1 MTKKVEV
8 TYQPSGKT
16 VRVPEGTTLFNAA
29 HWAGLPIESTC
40 GGRGTCGK
48 CGVKVLSGHIERALA
63 DYRHLGDRLD
73 EGWRLS
79 CQAEIT
85 EDTECEV
92 PRLMKMPKAAT
103 MGVGR
108 FVLLEPNVVKL
119 YLELPPPS
127 LEDHRSHLARVLDA
141 VEEAGY
147 NRNYDWEVMPRI
159 AQAFRSTSNV
169 TATLV
174 GEYLVDVEAGDTTD
188 RMFGASF
195 DIGTTT
201 CVCTLVD
208 LRNGATVGVASTI
221 NHQAPF
227 GADVIA
233 RMAKAM
239 HGEEN
244 VVQLRDAAISTVNE
258 LLGRAREEAGVS
270 RGEVYEAVVAGNA
283 TMMHLLCGVNPE
295 SLALAPYVAT
305 FTEPQD
311 LRGDQARFDMHPLGW
326 VALFPSIGAYVGAD
340 IVADIVATGLVR
352 DPETRLLVDVGTNGE
367 IACGNEERSVATAAP
382 AGPAFE
388 GGEIVHGMR
397 ATDGAIEGVVLTNG
411 EVELQVIGGDD
422 AEPRGICGSGLIDI
436 VAQLRLAGLLDDGGK
451 MMSREEAEDAGHPL
465 ADRLVMREDV
475 KAFHLHGDVVLT
487 QQDVRA
493 LQFAKGAISTGIET
507 AMGALGLES
516 SDIDAVM
523 LAGSFGSYINP
534 QSARVIG
541 LVPPVPVER
550 IKAVGNTASEGAKM
564 ALMSFREREV
574 AWEIPGIVE
583 YIELSGEEDFN
594 DRFIGNL
601 GFPPIEDLHAAQAA
615 NEAAIVARAEA
626 RASASVGSEDVS
638 L

>member
-1 MTKKVEV
+1 MAGGKVEV
-8 TYQPSGKT
+8 TYLPSEKK

-48 CGVKVLSGHIERALA
+48 CGVKVLEGEAELSLA
-63 DYRHLGDRLD
+63 DYRHLPDKLD

-79 CQAEIT
+79 CQCPINGPMT
-85 EDTECEV
+85 VEV

-108 FVLLEPNVVKL
+108 FVLLEPNVVKR
-119 YLELPPPS
+119 YFELPPPS

-141 VEEAGY
+141 IEEEGY
-147 NRNYDWEVMPRI
+147 TRNHDWEVLPRVSR
-159 AQAFRSTSNV
+159 AMRTTTNV

-174 GEYLVDVEAGDTTD
+174 GEYLIDVEPGDTTD

-208 LRNGATVGVASTI
+208 LRNGAAVAVASTI
-221 NHQAPF
+221 NHQTPF

-233 RMAKAM
+233 RMARAM
-239 HGEEN
+239 QDDEDIAKL
-244 VVQLRDAAISTVNE
+244 QAAAVATVNE
-258 LLGRAREEAGVS
+258 LLGRVKEEAGV
-270 RGEVYEAVVAGNA
+270 ETDEIYEAVVAGNA
-283 TMMHLLCGVNPE
+283 TMLHLLCGVNPE
-295 SLALAPYVAT
+295 SIALAPYVAT
-305 FTEPQD
+305 FTEAQD
-311 LRGDQARFDMHPLGW
+311 LRADQIGFDMHPLGW

-352 DPETRLLVDVGTNGE
+352 DPEMRLLVDVGTNGE
-367 IACGNEERSVATAAP
+367 IACGSAERSVATAAP

-388 GGEIVHGMR
+388 GGEILCGMR
-397 ATDGAIEGVVLTNG
+397 ATDGAIEGVTLTNG
-411 EVELQVIGGDD
+411 EVELQVIGGDEN
-422 AEPRGICGSGLIDI
+422 EPRGICGSGLIDI

-451 MMSREEAEDAGHPL
+451 MMSREEAEALGHPL
-465 ADRLVMREDV
+465 AGQLIVRDEV
-475 KAFHLHGDVVLT
+475 KAFVLTGDVVLT
-487 QQDVRA
+487 QTDVRA

-507 AMGALGLES
+507 AMRALKLTSADLDE
-516 SDIDAVM
+516 VM

-541 LVPPVPVER
+541 LVPPVPVEK

-574 AWEIPGIVE
+574 AFEIPGIVE

-601 GFPPIEDLHAAQAA
+601 GFPTPEELDDAEEAHAARVAGDAA
-615 NEAAIVARAEA
+615 Q
-626 RASASVGSEDVS
+626 
-638 L
+638 

>member
-1 MTKKVEV
+1 MSGGKVEI
-8 TYQPSGKT
+8 TYLPSEKK
-16 VRVPEGTTLFNAA
+16 VRVPVGTTLFNAA

-48 CGVKVLSGHIERALA
+48 CGVKILDGEAELSLA
-63 DYRHLGDRLD
+63 DYRHLADKLD

-79 CQAEIT
+79 CQCPINGPMT
-85 EDTECEV
+85 VEV

-108 FVLLEPNVVKL
+108 FVLLEPNVVKR
-119 YLELPPPS
+119 YFELPAPS

-141 VEEAGY
+141 IEAEGY
-147 NRNYDWEVMPRI
+147 TRNHDWEVLPRV
-159 AQAFRSTSNV
+159 ARAMRTTTNV

-174 GEYLVDVEAGDTTD
+174 GEYLVDVEPGDTTD

-208 LRNGATVGVASTI
+208 LRSGAAVAVASTI
-221 NHQAPF
+221 NHQTPF

-233 RMAKAM
+233 RMARAM
-239 HGEEN
+239 
-244 VVQLRDAAISTVNE
+244 QDDDDIAKLQAAAISTVNE
-258 LLGRAREEAGVS
+258 LLGRVKEESGVAT
-270 RGEVYEAVVAGNA
+270 EEIYEAVVAGNA
-283 TMMHLLCGVNPE
+283 TMLHLLCGVNPE
-295 SLALAPYVAT
+295 SIALAPYVAS
-305 FTEPQD
+305 FTEAQD
-311 LRGDQARFDMHPLGW
+311 LRADQIGFDMHPLGW

-352 DPETRLLVDVGTNGE
+352 DPEMRLLVDVGTNGE
-367 IACGNEERSVATAAP
+367 IACGSAERSVATAAP

-388 GGEIVHGMR
+388 GGEILCGMR
-397 ATDGAIEGVVLTNG
+397 ATDGAIEGVVLTDG
-411 EVELQVIGGDD
+411 EVELQVIGGDE

-451 MMSREEAEDAGHPL
+451 MTSREDAEAAGHPL
-465 ADRLVMREDV
+465 AGRLIVRDEV
-475 KAFHLHGDVVLT
+475 KAFELTGDVILT
-487 QQDVRA
+487 QTDVRA

-507 AMGALGLES
+507 AMRALNLTSADLDE
-516 SDIDAVM
+516 VM

-534 QSARVIG
+534 QSARVVG
-541 LVPPVPVER
+541 LVPPVPVEK

-574 AWEIPGIVE
+574 AFEIPGIVE

-601 GFPPIEDLHAAQAA
+601 GFPTPEELTDAEAAHAAR
-615 NEAAIVARAEA
+615 VA
-626 RASASVGSEDVS
+626 GSGGA
-638 L
+638 

>member
-1 MTKKVEV
+1 MTGDPTAAKIEV
-8 TYQPSGKT
+8 TYLPSEKS
-16 VRVPEGTTLFNAA
+16 VRVPAGTTLFNAA

-48 CGVKVLSGHIERALA
+48 CSVKVLEGDAELSLA
-63 DYRHLGDRLD
+63 DYRHLPGKLE

-79 CQAEIT
+79 CQCPIGGPMT
-85 EDTECEV
+85 VEV

-127 LEDHRSHLARVLDA
+127 LEDHRSHLRRVMDA

-147 NRNYDWEVMPRI
+147 SRNHDWEVLPRV
-159 AQAFRSTSNV
+159 AEAFRQGSDV

-174 GEYLVDVEAGDTTD
+174 GEYLVDCESGDTRD
-188 RMFGASF
+188 RMFGVSF

-208 LRNGATVGVASTI
+208 LRNGSTVAVASTI
-221 NHQAPF
+221 NHQASY

-239 HGEEN
+239 HGQEN
-244 VVQLRDAAISTVNE
+244 IDQLQAAALETVNE
-258 LLGRAREEAGVS
+258 LLHRVQEEAGV
-270 RGEVYEAVVAGNA
+270 EPDEIYEAVVVGNA
-283 TMMHLLCGVNPE
+283 TMMSLLLGVNPE
-295 SLALAPYVAT
+295 SIALAPYVAT

-311 LRGDQARFDMHPLGW
+311 VRADQIGFTMHPLGW
-326 VALFPSIGAYVGAD
+326 VAVYPSIGAYVGAD
-340 IVADIVATGLVR
+340 IVADIVATGLAR

-367 IACGNEERSVATAAP
+367 IACGNVERSVATAAP

-388 GGEIVHGMR
+388 GGEILHGMR
-397 ATDGAIEGVVLTNG
+397 ATEGAIEGVVLTDG
-411 EVELQVIGGDD
+411 QVELQVIGGDV
-422 AEPRGICGSGLIDI
+422 EPKGICGSGLIDI
-436 VAQLRLAGLLDDGGK
+436 VAQLRLAGLLDGGGK
-451 MMSREEAEDAGHPL
+451 LLPREEAEMTGHPL
-465 ADRLVMREDV
+465 ASHLVMREDLR
-475 KAFHLHGDVVLT
+475 AFALHGDIVLT
-487 QQDVRA
+487 QADIRA

-507 AMGALGLES
+507 AMRALDLSPDDLDE
-516 SDIDAVM
+516 VL

-534 QSARVIG
+534 RSAQVIG
-541 LVPPVPVER
+541 LVPPVRVER

-574 AWEIPGIVE
+574 AWEIPNFVE
-583 YIELSGEEDFN
+583 YIELSGVEDFN

-601 GFPPIEDLHAAQAA
+601 GLPPLESLPDLDLAVPRR
-615 NEAAIVARAEA
+615 EAA
-626 RASASVGSEDVS
+626 G
-638 L
+638 

>member
-1 MTKKVEV
+1 MAGGKVEV
-8 TYQPSGKT
+8 TYLPSEKK

-48 CGVKVLSGHIERALA
+48 CGVKVLEGEAELSLA
-63 DYRHLGDRLD
+63 DYRHLPDKLD
-73 EGWRLS
+73 DGWRLS
-79 CQAEIT
+79 CQCPINGPMT
-85 EDTECEV
+85 VEV

-108 FVLLEPNVVKL
+108 FVLLEPNVVKRHF
-119 YLELPPPS
+119 ELPAPS

-141 VEEAGY
+141 IEEEGY
-147 NRNYDWEVMPRI
+147 TRNHDWEVLPRV
-159 AQAFRSTSNV
+159 ARAMRTTTNV

-174 GEYLVDVEAGDTTD
+174 GEYLIDLEPGDTTD

-208 LRNGATVGVASTI
+208 LRNGAAVAVASTI
-221 NHQAPF
+221 NHQTPF

-233 RMAKAM
+233 RMARAM
-239 HGEEN
+239 QDDEDIAKL
-244 VVQLRDAAISTVNE
+244 QAAAISTVNE
-258 LLGRAREEAGVS
+258 LLGRVKDEAGV
-270 RGEVYEAVVAGNA
+270 ETEEIYEAVVAGNA
-283 TMMHLLCGVNPE
+283 TMLHLLCGVNPE
-295 SLALAPYVAT
+295 SIALAPYVAT
-305 FTEPQD
+305 FTEAQD
-311 LRGDQARFDMHPLGW
+311 LRADQIGFDIHPLGW

-352 DPETRLLVDVGTNGE
+352 DPEMRLLVDVGTNGE
-367 IACGNEERSVATAAP
+367 IACGSAERSVATAAP

-388 GGEIVHGMR
+388 GGEILCGMR
-397 ATDGAIEGVVLTNG
+397 ATDGAIEGVILTDG
-411 EVELQVIGGDD
+411 EVKLQVIGGDEV
-422 AEPRGICGSGLIDI
+422 EPRGICGSGLIDI
-436 VAQLRLAGLLDDGGK
+436 VAQLRLVGLLDDGGK
-451 MMSREEAEDAGHPL
+451 MTSREDAEAAGHPL
-465 ADRLVMREDV
+465 AGQLIVRDEV
-475 KAFHLHGDVVLT
+475 KAFVLTGDVVLT
-487 QQDVRA
+487 QTDVRA

-507 AMGALGLES
+507 AMRALNLTSADLDE
-516 SDIDAVM
+516 VM

-541 LVPPVPVER
+541 LVPPVPVEK

-574 AWEIPGIVE
+574 AFEIPGIVE

-601 GFPPIEDLHAAQAA
+601 GFPTPEELDRRGGRTRRPGRG
-615 NEAAIVARAEA
+615 ERRGVTT
-626 RASASVGSEDVS
+626 
-638 L
+638 

>member
-1 MTKKVEV
+1 MSGSGSSAKIEV
-8 TYQPSGKT
+8 TYLPSGKT
-16 VRVPEGTTLFNAA
+16 ARVPAGTTLFNAA

-48 CGVKVLSGHIERALA
+48 CGVRVLEGDAELSLA
-63 DYRHLGDRLD
+63 DYRHLADKLD
-73 EGWRLS
+73 DGWRLS
-79 CQAEIT
+79 CQCPIT
-85 EDTECEV
+85 GPMTVDV

-127 LEDHRSHLARVLDA
+127 LEDHRSHLRRVMDA

-147 NRNYDWEVMPRI
+147 TRNHDWEVLPRV
-159 AQAFRSTSNV
+159 AEAFRNGSNV

-174 GEYLVDVEAGDTTD
+174 GEYLVDCEEGDTRE

-208 LRNGATVGVASTI
+208 LRNGATVSVASTI
-221 NHQAPF
+221 NHQASY

-239 HGEEN
+239 HGQEN
-244 VVQLRDAAISTVNE
+244 IDQLQAAVIETINE
-258 LLGRAREEAGVS
+258 LLRRVQEEADVKPN
-270 RGEVYEAVVAGNA
+270 EIYEAVVAGNA
-283 TMMHLLCGVNPE
+283 TMMSLLLGVHPE
-295 SLALAPYVAT
+295 SIALAPYVAT
-305 FTEPQD
+305 FVEPQD
-311 LRGDQARFDMHPLGW
+311 VRADQLRLEMHPLGW
-326 VALFPSIGAYVGAD
+326 VAIYPSIGAYVGAD

-352 DPETRLLVDVGTNGE
+352 DPQTRLLVDVGTNGE
-367 IACGNEERSVATAAP
+367 IACGNAERSVATAAP

-388 GGEIVHGMR
+388 GGEILYGMR
-397 ATDGAIEGVVLTNG
+397 ATEGAIEGVVLTNG
-411 EVELQVIGGDD
+411 AVELQVIGGDV
-422 AEPRGICGSGLIDI
+422 EPRGICGSGLIDI

-451 MMSREEAEDAGHPL
+451 MMTQEDAEAAGHPL
-465 ADRLVMREDV
+465 AAHIVMRDEV
-475 KAFHLHGDVVLT
+475 RAFHLAGDIVLT
-487 QQDVRA
+487 QSDIRA

-507 AMGALGLES
+507 AMRALELTAE
-516 SDIDAVM
+516 DLDEVM

-534 QSARVIG
+534 RSAQVTG
-541 LVPPVPVER
+541 LVPAVTVDK

-574 AWEIPGIVE
+574 AWEIPAFVE
-583 YIELSGEEDFN
+583 YIELSGVEDFN

-601 GFPPIEDLHAAQAA
+601 GLPPLDTLPDLDDAPVREAQ
-615 NEAAIVARAEA
+615 EAA
-626 RASASVGSEDVS
+626 G
-638 L
+638 

>member
-1 MTKKVEV
+1 MAGGKVEV
-8 TYQPSGKT
+8 TYLPSEKK

-48 CGVKVLSGHIERALA
+48 CGVKVLEGEAELSLA
-63 DYRHLGDRLD
+63 DYRHLPDKLD

-79 CQAEIT
+79 CQCPINGPMT
-85 EDTECEV
+85 VEV

-108 FVLLEPNVVKL
+108 FVLLEPNVVKR
-119 YLELPPPS
+119 YFELPPPS

-141 VEEAGY
+141 IEEEGY
-147 NRNYDWEVMPRI
+147 TRNHDWEVLPRVSR
-159 AQAFRSTSNV
+159 AMRTTTNV

-174 GEYLVDVEAGDTTD
+174 GEYLIDVEPGDTTD

-208 LRNGATVGVASTI
+208 LRNGAAVAVASTI
-221 NHQAPF
+221 NHQTPF

-233 RMAKAM
+233 RMARAM
-239 HGEEN
+239 QDDEDIAKL
-244 VVQLRDAAISTVNE
+244 QAAAVATVNE
-258 LLGRAREEAGVS
+258 LLGRVKEEAGV
-270 RGEVYEAVVAGNA
+270 ETDEIYEAVVAGNA
-283 TMMHLLCGVNPE
+283 TMLHLLCGVNPE
-295 SLALAPYVAT
+295 SIALAPYVAT
-305 FTEPQD
+305 FTEAQD
-311 LRGDQARFDMHPLGW
+311 LRADQIGFDMHPLGW

-352 DPETRLLVDVGTNGE
+352 DPEMRLLVDVGTNGE
-367 IACGNEERSVATAAP
+367 IACGSAERSVATAAP

-388 GGEIVHGMR
+388 GGEILCGMR
-397 ATDGAIEGVVLTNG
+397 ATDGAIEGVTLTNG
-411 EVELQVIGGDD
+411 EVELQVIGGDET
-422 AEPRGICGSGLIDI
+422 EPRGICGSGLIDI

-451 MMSREEAEDAGHPL
+451 MMSREEAEALGHPL
-465 ADRLVMREDV
+465 AGQLIVRDEV
-475 KAFHLHGDVVLT
+475 KAFVLTGDVVLT
-487 QQDVRA
+487 QTDVRA

-507 AMGALGLES
+507 AMRTLKLTSADLDE
-516 SDIDAVM
+516 VM

-541 LVPPVPVER
+541 LVPPVPVEK

-574 AWEIPGIVE
+574 AFEIPGIVE

-601 GFPPIEDLHAAQAA
+601 GFPTPEELDDAEEAHAARVAGDAA
-615 NEAAIVARAEA
+615 Q
-626 RASASVGSEDVS
+626 
-638 L
+638 

>member
-1 MTKKVEV
+1 MEGKVQV
-8 TYQPSGKT
+8 TYQPSGKS
-16 VRVPEGTTLFNAA
+16 VRVPAGTTLFNAA

-48 CGVKVLSGHIERALA
+48 CGVKVLDGEAELSLA
-63 DYRHLGDRLD
+63 DYRHLPEKLD
-73 EGWRLS
+73 DGWRLS
-79 CQAEIT
+79 CQCPINGSMT
-85 EDTECEV
+85 VEV

-108 FVLLEPNVVKL
+108 FVLLEPNVVKH
-119 YLELPPPS
+119 YFELTPPS

-147 NRNYDWEVMPRI
+147 TRNHDWEVLPKI
-159 AQAFRSTSNV
+159 ARTLRETTHV

-174 GEYLVDVEAGDTTD
+174 GEYLVDLEPGDTTD

-208 LRNGATVGVASTI
+208 LRSGAAVAVASTI
-221 NHQAPF
+221 NHQTPF

-233 RMAKAM
+233 RMARAM
-239 HGEEN
+239 QDDEDIAKL
-244 VVQLRDAAISTVNE
+244 QAAAVATVNE
-258 LLGRAREEAGVS
+258 LLERVKEESGVAT
-270 RGEVYEAVVAGNA
+270 EEIYEAVVAGNA
-283 TMMHLLCGVNPE
+283 TMLHLLCGVNPE
-295 SLALAPYVAT
+295 SIALAPYVAT
-305 FTEPQD
+305 FVEPQD
-311 LRGDQARFDMHPLGW
+311 VRADQIGFAIHPLGW

-352 DPETRLLVDVGTNGE
+352 DPEMRLLVDVGTNGE
-367 IACGNEERSVATAAP
+367 IACGSSERAVATAAP

-388 GGEIVHGMR
+388 GGEILCGMR

-411 EVELQVIGGDD
+411 VVELQVIGGDD
-422 AEPRGICGSGLIDI
+422 VEPRGICGSGLIDI

-451 MMSREEAEDAGHPL
+451 MTSHEEAVAAGHPL
-465 ADRLVMREDV
+465 AHRLILREQV
-475 KAFHLHGDVVLT
+475 KAFVLAGDVVLT
-487 QQDVRA
+487 QTDVRA

-507 AMGALGLES
+507 AMRALSLTAADLDE
-516 SDIDAVM
+516 VM
-523 LAGSFGSYINP
+523 LAGSFGSYIDP

-541 LVPPVPVER
+541 LVPPVPVDK

-574 AWEIPGIVE
+574 AFEIPQIVE

-601 GFPPIEDLHAAQAA
+601 GFPTAEELDDAQAA
-615 NEAAIVARAEA
+615 HAARVAGN
-626 RASASVGSEDVS
+626 ASP
-638 L
+638 

>member
-1 MTKKVEV
+1 MSAVGSGSKVEV
-8 TYQPSGKT
+8 TYLPSGKA

-48 CGVKVLSGHIERALA
+48 CSVKVLEGEADLSLA
-63 DYRHLGDRLD
+63 DHRHLPDKIED
-73 EGWRLS
+73 GWRLS
-79 CQAEIT
+79 CQCTIT
-85 EDTECEV
+85 GPMTVEV

-127 LEDHRSHLARVLDA
+127 LDDHRSHLRRVMDA

-147 NRNYDWEVMPRI
+147 SRNYDWQVLPRI
-159 AQAFRSTSNV
+159 AEAFRIGSNV

-174 GEYLVDVEAGDTTD
+174 GEFLVDCEEGDTRE

-208 LRNGATVGVASTI
+208 LRTGSTVAVASAI
-221 NHQAPF
+221 NRQAAF

-239 HGEEN
+239 HGQEHID
-244 VVQLRDAAISTVNE
+244 QLRSAALETVNE
-258 LLGRAREEAGVS
+258 LLRQVQEEAGVAP
-270 RGEVYEAVVAGNA
+270 EEIYEAVVAGNA
-283 TMMHLLCGVNPE
+283 TMMSLLLGVNPE
-295 SLALAPYVAT
+295 SIALAPYVAT
-305 FTEPQD
+305 FTEAQD
-311 LRGDQARFDMHPLGW
+311 VRADQVGLAIHPLGW
-326 VALFPSIGAYVGAD
+326 AAIYPAIGAYVGAD

-367 IACGNEERSVATAAP
+367 IACGNAERSVATAAP

-388 GGEIVHGMR
+388 GGEILCGMR
-397 ATDGAIEGVVLTNG
+397 ATDGAIEGVVFAGG
-411 EVELQVIGGDD
+411 EVELQVIGGDVD
-422 AEPRGICGSGLIDI
+422 PKGICGSGLIDI

-451 MMSREEAEDAGHPL
+451 MLPREDAERAGHPL
-465 ADRLVMREDV
+465 AHRLVMREDV
-475 KAFHLHGDVVLT
+475 RAFQLFGDIVLT
-487 QQDVRA
+487 QSDVRA

-507 AMGALGLES
+507 AMRALGLRAE
-516 SDIDAVM
+516 DLDEVM

-534 QSARVIG
+534 RSAQVIG
-541 LVPPVPVER
+541 LVPPVTVDK

-574 AWEIPGIVE
+574 AWEIPGFVE
-583 YIELSGEEDFN
+583 YIELSGVEDFN

-601 GFPPIEDLHAAQAA
+601 GLPPLDTLPDLDLAAPPIR
-615 NEAAIVARAEA
+615 EAA
-626 RASASVGSEDVS
+626 G
-638 L
+638 

>member
-1 MTKKVEV
+1 MTTGGTGAKIEV
-8 TYQPSGKT
+8 TYLPSGKT
-16 VRVPEGTTLFNAA
+16 VRVPGGTTLFNAA

-48 CGVKVLSGHIERALA
+48 CGVKVLEGEAELSLA
-63 DYRHLGDRLD
+63 DYRHLADKLED
-73 EGWRLS
+73 GWRLS
-79 CQAEIT
+79 CQCPINEPMT
-85 EDTECEV
+85 VDV

-127 LEDHRSHLARVLDA
+127 LEDHRSHLGRVMDA
-141 VEEAGY
+141 IEEAGY
-147 NRNYDWEVMPRI
+147 TRNHDWEVLPKV
-159 AQAFRSTSNV
+159 AEAFRNGSNV

-174 GEYLVDVEAGDTTD
+174 GEYLVDCQEGDTRE

-208 LRNGATVGVASTI
+208 LRNGATVAVASTI
-221 NHQAPF
+221 NHQASY

-239 HGEEN
+239 HGQEN
-244 VVQLRDAAISTVNE
+244 IDLLQAAALETVNE
-258 LLGRAREEAGVS
+258 LLARVQEEA
-270 RGEVYEAVVAGNA
+270 EVTPEEIYESVVAGNA
-283 TMMHLLCGVNPE
+283 TMMSLLLGVNPE
-295 SLALAPYVAT
+295 SIALAPYVAT
-305 FTEPQD
+305 FTETQD
-311 LRGDQARFDMHPLGW
+311 VRADQLGFSMHPLGW
-326 VALFPSIGAYVGAD
+326 VAIYPSIGAYVGAD

-367 IACGNEERSVATAAP
+367 IACGNAERSVATAAP

-388 GGEIVHGMR
+388 GGEILFGMR
-397 ATDGAIEGVVLTNG
+397 ATEGAIEGVVLTNG
-411 EVELQVIGGDD
+411 TVELQVIGGDV
-422 AEPRGICGSGLIDI
+422 EPTGICGSGLIDI
-436 VAQLRLAGLLDDGGK
+436 VAQMRLAGLIDDGGK
-451 MMSREEAEDAGHPL
+451 MRSADEVDGHPL
-465 ADRLVMREDV
+465 ADHLVMREDV
-475 KAFHLHGDVVLT
+475 RAFKLFGDVVLT
-487 QQDVRA
+487 QSDVRA

-507 AMGALGLES
+507 AMRAMDLTADDLDE
-516 SDIDAVM
+516 VM

-534 QSARVIG
+534 RSAQVIG
-541 LVPPVPVER
+541 LVPPVTVDK

-583 YIELSGEEDFN
+583 YIELSGVEDFN

-601 GFPPIEDLHAAQAA
+601 GLPPLDSLPDLDVVSPPR
-615 NEAAIVARAEA
+615 EAT
-626 RASASVGSEDVS
+626 G
-638 L
+638 

>member
-1 MTKKVEV
+1 MTEKVEV
-8 TYQPSGKT
+8 TYLPSGKT

-48 CGVKVLSGHIERALA
+48 CGVKVIEGEAELALA
-63 DYRHLGDRLD
+63 DYRHLADKID

-79 CQAEIT
+79 CQCPIT
-85 EDTECEV
+85 GQMTVEV

-119 YLELPPPS
+119 RLQLPEPS
-127 LEDHRSHLARVLDA
+127 LQDHRSHLGRVMDA
-141 VEEAGY
+141 IEEAGY
-147 NRNYDWEVMPRI
+147 SRNYDWEVLPKVSEALR
-159 AQAFRSTSNV
+159 AGTDV
-169 TATLV
+169 TVTLV
-174 GEYLVDVEAGDTTD
+174 GEYLVEIEPGDTTD
-188 RMFGASF
+188 RVFGASF

-208 LRNGATVGVASTI
+208 LRSGAAVGVASTI

-239 HGEEN
+239 HGPEN
-244 VVQLRDAAISTVNE
+244 IAQLRDAALSTVNE
-258 LLGRAREEAGVS
+258 LLGRVRAEAGV
-270 RGEVYEAVVAGNA
+270 EQHEIYEATVAGNA
-283 TMMHLLCGVNPE
+283 TMLHLLCGVNPE
-295 SLALAPYVAT
+295 SIALAPYVAT

-311 LRGDQARFDMHPLGW
+311 LRADQAGFDIHPLGW

-352 DPETRLLVDVGTNGE
+352 DPQIRLLVDVGTNGE
-367 IACGNEERSVATAAP
+367 IACGSSERSVATAAP

-388 GGEIVHGMR
+388 GGEILFGMR

-411 EVELQVIGGDD
+411 RVELQVIGGDV
-422 AEPRGICGSGLIDI
+422 EPKGICGSGLIDI
-436 VAQLRLAGLLDDGGK
+436 VAQLRLAGLLDDSGR
-451 MMSREEAEDAGHPL
+451 MPAREDVSGHPL
-465 ADRLVMREDV
+465 ADRLVEEGGVR
-475 KAFHLHGDVVLT
+475 AFRLAGDIVLT

-507 AMGALGLES
+507 AMQTLGVTAEDLDE
-516 SDIDAVM
+516 VM
-523 LAGSFGSYINP
+523 LAGSFGSYIDP
-534 QSARVIG
+534 ESARVIG
-541 LVPPVPVER
+541 LVPPVPVEK

-574 AWEIPGIVE
+574 AWSIPANVE
-583 YIELSGEEDFN
+583 YIELSGQEDFN

-601 GFPPIEDLHAAQAA
+601 GFPPLETLGTVSVSAD
-615 NEAAIVARAEA
+615 EASETAEEVA
-626 RASASVGSEDVS
+626 G
-638 L
+638 

>member
-1 MTKKVEV
+1 VTEKVEV
-8 TYQPSGKT
+8 TYLPSGTT
-16 VRVPEGTTLFNAA
+16 VRVPEGTTVFNAA

-48 CGVKVLSGHIERALA
+48 CGVKVLEGQADTSPADHRHLA
-63 DYRHLGDRLD
+63 DKLED
-73 EGWRLS
+73 GWRLS
-79 CQAEIT
+79 CQCPIAGPMTI
-85 EDTECEV
+85 EV

-127 LEDHRSHLARVLDA
+127 LEDHRSHLARLMDA

-147 NRNYDWEVMPRI
+147 TRNHDWQVLPRV
-159 AQAFRSTSNV
+159 AEAFRTGTNV

-174 GEYLVDVEAGDTTD
+174 GEYLVDCEPGDTRE

-208 LRNGATVGVASTI
+208 LRNGATEAVASTI
-221 NHQAPF
+221 NHQASF

-239 HGEEN
+239 RGREEIDQLQAA
-244 VVQLRDAAISTVNE
+244 VVETVNE
-258 LLGRAREEAGVS
+258 LLHRVQEEAGVAP
-270 RGEVYEAVVAGNA
+270 EEIYEAVVAGNA
-283 TMMHLLCGVNPE
+283 TMLSLLTGVNPE
-295 SLALAPYVAT
+295 SIALAPYVAT
-305 FTEPQD
+305 FLAPQD
-311 LRGDQARFDMHPLGW
+311 LRVDQIGFDMHPLGW
-326 VALFPSIGAYVGAD
+326 VALYPSIGAYVGAD

-352 DPETRLLVDVGTNGE
+352 DPQTRLLVDVGTNGE
-367 IACGNEERSVATAAP
+367 IACGNAERSVATAAP

-388 GGEIVHGMR
+388 GGEIVYGMR
-397 ATDGAIEGVVLTNG
+397 AVEGAIEGVTLTNG
-411 EVELQVIGGDD
+411 RVELQVIGGDV
-422 AEPRGICGSGLIDI
+422 EPKGICGSGLIDI

-451 MMSREEAEDAGHPL
+451 MTTREDADAQGHPL
-465 ADRLVMREDV
+465 AAHLVMREDV
-475 KAFHLHGDVVLT
+475 RAFRLAGEVVLT
-487 QQDVRA
+487 QADIRA

-507 AMGALGLES
+507 AMRALDLQPE
-516 SDIDAVM
+516 DLDEVM

-534 QSARVIG
+534 RSAQVIG
-541 LVPPVPVER
+541 LVPPVPVEK

-583 YIELSGEEDFN
+583 YIELSGVEDFN

-601 GFPPIEDLHAAQAA
+601 GLPPLETLPDL
-615 NEAAIVARAEA
+615 EAAAPSEA
-626 RASASVGSEDVS
+626 AG
-638 L
+638 

>member
-1 MTKKVEV
+1 MTTGGTGAKIEV
-8 TYQPSGKT
+8 TYLPSGKT
-16 VRVPEGTTLFNAA
+16 VRVPGGTTLFNAA

-48 CGVKVLSGHIERALA
+48 CGVKVLEGEAELSLA
-63 DYRHLGDRLD
+63 DYRHLADKLED
-73 EGWRLS
+73 GWRLS
-79 CQAEIT
+79 CQCPINEPMT
-85 EDTECEV
+85 VDV

-127 LEDHRSHLARVLDA
+127 LEDHRSHLGRVMDA
-141 VEEAGY
+141 IEEAGY
-147 NRNYDWEVMPRI
+147 TRNHDWEVLPKV
-159 AQAFRSTSNV
+159 AEAFRNGSNV

-174 GEYLVDVEAGDTTD
+174 GEYLVDCQEGDTRE

-208 LRNGATVGVASTI
+208 LRNGATVAVASTI
-221 NHQAPF
+221 NHQASY

-239 HGEEN
+239 HGQEN
-244 VVQLRDAAISTVNE
+244 IDLLQAAALETVNE
-258 LLGRAREEAGVS
+258 LLARVQEEA
-270 RGEVYEAVVAGNA
+270 EVTPEEIYESVVAGNA
-283 TMMHLLCGVNPE
+283 TMMSLLLGVNPE
-295 SLALAPYVAT
+295 SIALAPYVAT
-305 FTEPQD
+305 FTETQD
-311 LRGDQARFDMHPLGW
+311 VRADQLGFSMHPLGW
-326 VALFPSIGAYVGAD
+326 VAIYPSIGAYVGAD

-367 IACGNEERSVATAAP
+367 IACGNAERSVATAAP

-388 GGEIVHGMR
+388 GGEILFGMR
-397 ATDGAIEGVVLTNG
+397 ATEGAIEGVVLTNG
-411 EVELQVIGGDD
+411 TVELQVIGGDV
-422 AEPRGICGSGLIDI
+422 EPTGICGSGLIDI
-436 VAQLRLAGLLDDGGK
+436 VAQMRLAGLIDDGGK
-451 MMSREEAEDAGHPL
+451 MRSADEVEGHPL
-465 ADRLVMREDV
+465 AEHLVMREDV
-475 KAFHLHGDVVLT
+475 RAFRLFGDVVLT
-487 QQDVRA
+487 QSDVRA

-507 AMGALGLES
+507 AMRAMDLTAEDLDE
-516 SDIDAVM
+516 VM

-534 QSARVIG
+534 RSAQVIG
-541 LVPPVPVER
+541 LVPPVTVDK

-583 YIELSGEEDFN
+583 YIELSGVEDFN

-601 GFPPIEDLHAAQAA
+601 GLPPLDSLPDLDVVSPPR
-615 NEAAIVARAEA
+615 EAT
-626 RASASVGSEDVS
+626 G
-638 L
+638 

>member
-1 MTKKVEV
+1 MTTGGTGAKIEV
-8 TYQPSGKT
+8 TYLPSGKT
-16 VRVPEGTTLFNAA
+16 VRVPGGTTLFNAA

-40 GGRGTCGK
+40 GGRCTCGK
-48 CGVKVLSGHIERALA
+48 CGVKVLEGEAELSLA
-63 DYRHLGDRLD
+63 DYRHLADKLED
-73 EGWRLS
+73 GWRLS
-79 CQAEIT
+79 CQCPINEPMT
-85 EDTECEV
+85 VDV

-127 LEDHRSHLARVLDA
+127 LEDHRSHLGRVMDA
-141 VEEAGY
+141 IEEAGY
-147 NRNYDWEVMPRI
+147 TRNHDWEVLPKV
-159 AQAFRSTSNV
+159 AEAFRNGSNV

-174 GEYLVDVEAGDTTD
+174 GEYLVDCQEGDTRE

-208 LRNGATVGVASTI
+208 LRNGATVAVASTI
-221 NHQAPF
+221 NHQASY

-239 HGEEN
+239 HGQEN
-244 VVQLRDAAISTVNE
+244 IDLLQAAALETVNE
-258 LLGRAREEAGVS
+258 LLARVQEEA
-270 RGEVYEAVVAGNA
+270 EVTPEEIYESVVAGNA
-283 TMMHLLCGVNPE
+283 TMMSLLLGVNPE
-295 SLALAPYVAT
+295 SIALAPYVAT
-305 FTEPQD
+305 FTETQD
-311 LRGDQARFDMHPLGW
+311 VRADQLGFSMHPLGW
-326 VALFPSIGAYVGAD
+326 VAIYPSIGAYVGAD

-367 IACGNEERSVATAAP
+367 IACGNAERSVATAAP

-388 GGEIVHGMR
+388 GGEILFGMR
-397 ATDGAIEGVVLTNG
+397 ATEGAIEGVVLTNG
-411 EVELQVIGGDD
+411 TVELQVIGGDV
-422 AEPRGICGSGLIDI
+422 EPTGICGSGLIDI
-436 VAQLRLAGLLDDGGK
+436 VAQMRLAGLIDDGGK
-451 MMSREEAEDAGHPL
+451 MRSADEVEGHPL
-465 ADRLVMREDV
+465 AEHLVMREDV
-475 KAFHLHGDVVLT
+475 RAFRLFGDVVLT
-487 QQDVRA
+487 QSDVRA

-507 AMGALGLES
+507 AMRAMDLTADDLDE
-516 SDIDAVM
+516 VM

-534 QSARVIG
+534 RSAQVIG
-541 LVPPVPVER
+541 LVPPVTVDK

-583 YIELSGEEDFN
+583 YIELSGVEDFN

-601 GFPPIEDLHAAQAA
+601 GLPPLDSLPDLDVESPAR
-615 NEAAIVARAEA
+615 EAT
-626 RASASVGSEDVS
+626 G
-638 L
+638 

>member
-1 MTKKVEV
+1 MATAGSGVGAKVEV
-8 TYQPSGKT
+8 TYLPSGKA
-16 VRVPEGTTLFNAA
+16 VRVPVGTTLFNAA

-48 CGVKVLSGHIERALA
+48 CSVKVLDGQADRSLA
-63 DYRHLGDRLD
+63 DHRHLSDKLGD
-73 EGWRLS
+73 GWRLS
-79 CQAEIT
+79 CQCQISGPMT
-85 EDTECEV
+85 VEV

-127 LEDHRSHLARVLDA
+127 LQDHRSHLRRVMDA

-147 NRNYDWEVMPRI
+147 SRNHDWQVLPRV
-159 AQAFRSTSNV
+159 AEAFRNGSNV

-174 GEYLVDVEAGDTTD
+174 GEYLVDCEEGDTRD

-208 LRNGATVGVASTI
+208 LRNGSTVAVASTI
-221 NHQAPF
+221 NKQASY

-239 HGEEN
+239 HGQEHIE
-244 VVQLRDAAISTVNE
+244 QLQAAVLETANE
-258 LLGRAREEAGVS
+258 LLACVQDEAGVAP
-270 RGEVYEAVVAGNA
+270 EEIYEAVVAGNA
-283 TMMHLLCGVNPE
+283 TMMSLLLGVNPE
-295 SLALAPYVAT
+295 SIALAPYVAT
-305 FTEPQD
+305 FTETQD
-311 LRGDQARFDMHPLGW
+311 LRADQVGVAIHPLGW
-326 VALFPSIGAYVGAD
+326 VAIYPSIGAYVGAD

-352 DPETRLLVDVGTNGE
+352 DPQTRLLVDVGTHGE
-367 IACGNEERSVATAAP
+367 IACGNAERSVATAAP

-388 GGEIVHGMR
+388 GGEILCGMR
-397 ATDGAIEGVVLTNG
+397 ATDGAIEGVVLTNA
-411 EVELQVIGGDD
+411 EVELQVIGDD
-422 AEPRGICGSGLIDI
+422 AEPKGICGSGLIDI
-436 VAQLRLAGLLDDGGK
+436 VAQLRLVGLVDEGGK
-451 MMSREEAEDAGHPL
+451 MLAREDAERAGNPL
-465 ADRLVMREDV
+465 ADRIVIRDEV
-475 KAFHLHGDVVLT
+475 RAFQLSGEIVLT
-487 QQDVRA
+487 QPDIRA

-507 AMGALGLES
+507 AMRALDLSAE
-516 SDIDAVM
+516 DLDEVM

-534 QSARVIG
+534 RSAQVIG
-541 LVPPVPVER
+541 LVPPVTVDR

-574 AWEIPGIVE
+574 AWEIPDLVE
-583 YIELSGEEDFN
+583 YIELSGVEDFN

-601 GFPPIEDLHAAQAA
+601 GLPPLDSLPDLDVTAPLT
-615 NEAAIVARAEA
+615 EAT
-626 RASASVGSEDVS
+626 G
-638 L
+638 

>member
-1 MTKKVEV
+1 MAGGKVEV
-8 TYQPSGKT
+8 TYLPSEKQ

-48 CGVKVLSGHIERALA
+48 CGVKVLEGEAELSLA
-63 DYRHLGDRLD
+63 DYRHLPDKLD
-73 EGWRLS
+73 DGWRLS
-79 CQAEIT
+79 CQCPINGPMT
-85 EDTECEV
+85 VEV

-108 FVLLEPNVVKL
+108 FVLLEPNVVKR
-119 YLELPPPS
+119 YFELPPPS

-141 VEEAGY
+141 VEAEGY
-147 NRNYDWEVMPRI
+147 TRNHDWEVLPRI
-159 AQAFRSTSNV
+159 ARAMRTTTNV

-174 GEYLVDVEAGDTTD
+174 GEYLIDLQPGDTTD

-208 LRNGATVGVASTI
+208 LRNGAAVAVASTI
-221 NHQAPF
+221 NHQTPF

-233 RMAKAM
+233 RMARAM
-239 HGEEN
+239 QDDEDIARL
-244 VVQLRDAAISTVNE
+244 QAAAISTVNE
-258 LLGRAREEAGVS
+258 LLGRVKEEAAVQT
-270 RGEVYEAVVAGNA
+270 EEIYEAVVAGNA
-283 TMMHLLCGVNPE
+283 TMLHLLCGVNPE
-295 SLALAPYVAT
+295 SIALAPYVAS
-305 FTEPQD
+305 FTEVQD
-311 LRGDQARFDMHPLGW
+311 LRADQIGFDIHPLGW

-352 DPETRLLVDVGTNGE
+352 DPEMRLLVDVGTNGE
-367 IACGNEERSVATAAP
+367 IACGSAERSVATAAP

-388 GGEIVHGMR
+388 GGEILCGMR
-397 ATDGAIEGVVLTNG
+397 ATDGAIEGVILTNG
-411 EVELQVIGGDD
+411 EVELQVIGGDEV
-422 AEPRGICGSGLIDI
+422 EPRGICGSGLIDI

-451 MMSREEAEDAGHPL
+451 MMSREDAETAGHPL
-465 ADRLVMREDV
+465 APRLILRDEV
-475 KAFHLHGDVVLT
+475 KAFVLTGDVVLT
-487 QQDVRA
+487 QTDVRA

-507 AMGALGLES
+507 AMRALNLTSADLDE
-516 SDIDAVM
+516 VM

-541 LVPPVPVER
+541 LVPPVPVEK

-574 AWEIPGIVE
+574 AFEIPGTVE

-601 GFPPIEDLHAAQAA
+601 GFPTPEELDDAEAAHAAR
-615 NEAAIVARAEA
+615 VAGNGGA
-626 RASASVGSEDVS
+626 
-638 L
+638 